1 MSQLLC
7 IIPSAPHSPVLSQY
21 FGNIL
26 KNVKNLQ
33 TYGTVIVYV
42 EDTENLLEVLFR
54 TSVGHD
60 IQDNHEFPEVDMT
73 VLRAKDHHTQHL
85 NEMIQFI
92 LLFTKFLL
100 PLTYVE
106 YLII

>member
-7 IIPSAPHSPVLSQY
+7 IIPNAPHPPVLSQY

-85 NEMIQFI
+85 NVI
-92 LLFTKFLL
+92 LNSIFSS
-100 PLTYVE
+100 YY
-106 YLII
+106 YLQNFSYP